1 MFFVYSVLRAFRP
14 ISGRA
19 LKLNLKQW
27 ISSEQYS
34 TICMAWS
41 PSLNAIEKLVEIKF
55 QEREKGTMTLCKV
68 ARHTAKQ
75 TLHQTRSWA
84 SQTNNCTNCA
94 HYWLGRLCTLI
105 ECDVFLQSG
114 LIFKIGPLC
123 CKQFVASE
131 TEQQWDQRQDQT
143 VLSKVSRLFPLR
155 TQLGLHRW
163 QFSNGRVTRLNRTI
177 KDSQKEKQ
185 VISCHQFNSVGN
197 PVRMLFCYKNKA
209 ECLYSWW
216 SVFDNW
222 NLCCQF
228 CGTFLGWIY
237 WLVPTCYSGLCL
249 KLHNCIQIR
258 YCIGSHHKIKSQ
270 HYWKPVRPVME
281 ALSLTVAKHVW
292 VG

>member
-1 MFFVYSVLRAFRP
+1 MDIIRTVFHHL
-14 ISGRA
+14 
-19 LKLNLKQW
+19 
-27 ISSEQYS
+27 
-34 TICMAWS
+34 
-41 PSLNAIEKLVEIKF
+41 
-55 QEREKGTMTLCKV
+55 
-68 ARHTAKQ
+68 Q

-163 QFSNGRVTRLNRTI
+163 QFSNGTVTRLNRTI

-197 PVRMLFCYKNKA
+197 PIRMLFCYKNKA
-209 ECLYSWW
+209 ECF
-216 SVFDNW
+216 SV
-222 NLCCQF
+222 
-228 CGTFLGWIY
+228 I
-237 WLVPTCYSGLCL
+237 
-249 KLHNCIQIR
+249 
-258 YCIGSHHKIKSQ
+258 KIKQNACFPDEVCLIIEIS
-270 HYWKPVRPVME
+270 VANSVE
-281 ALSLTVAKHVW
+281 LSLGGFT
-292 VG
+292 G

>member
-84 SQTNNCTNCA
+84 SQTDNCTNCA

-123 CKQFVASE
+123 RKQFEASE
-131 TEQQWDQRQDQT
+131 SWDRAAMGSETGSDRFVKSVQTFSTPYSARSPQVAVFQWDSDKTEPDNKRFPKRKTSDFLSSIQLCRQ
-143 VLSKVSRLFPLR
+143 P
-155 TQLGLHRW
+155 
-163 QFSNGRVTRLNRTI
+163 
-177 KDSQKEKQ
+177 SQ
-185 VISCHQFNSVGN
+185 N
-197 PVRMLFCYKNKA
+197 A
-209 ECLYSWW
+209 
-216 SVFDNW
+216 
-222 NLCCQF
+222 
-228 CGTFLGWIY
+228 FL
-237 WLVPTCYSGLCL
+237 L
-249 KLHNCIQIR
+249 
-258 YCIGSHHKIKSQ
+258 
-270 HYWKPVRPVME
+270 
-281 ALSLTVAKHVW
+281 
-292 VG
+292 